1 MRRRERGSHRHD
13 RGRPAA
19 ALPLGGAALL
29 VASLLAGCTS
39 GTPSADSTPA
49 NSSPANSTPAR
60 SSPANSAQAGP
71 GPESPTAEGSSGTSG
86 TAEPPSSTPA
96 APRPSLS
103 PAEQAKLDQRL
114 VLAAKANDVVLVARL
129 IREGGNVNA
138 QDSIQDS
145 AFLYAGAEGY
155 NEILRLTLANGAD
168 VRSTNRFGG
177 TALIPASEH
186 GHVETVRILI
196 AAGVPVDH
204 VNNLGWTAMQEA
216 ILLNNG
222 GPRQQDVVRQLLDAG
237 ASPNIRDPQGR
248 TALENA
254 ERLGFAEIAR
264 LIRERA

>member
-1 MRRRERGSHRHD
+1 VTGD
-13 RGRPAA
+13 GYDGGRPAT
-19 ALPLGGAALL
+19 ALPLAGLAVL
-29 VASLLAGCTS
+29 VSLLAGCAS
-39 GTPSADSTPA
+39 GSPPA
-49 NSSPANSTPAR
+49 SSPAAV
-60 SSPANSAQAGP
+60 SPAPASSATTSSSQ
-71 GPESPTAEGSSGTSG
+71 GSSGNPTAAGGSGVSG
-86 TAEPPSSTPA
+86 TVRPPSSTPA

-103 PAEQAKLDQRL
+103 PVEQRKLDQRL
-114 VLAAKANDVVLVARL
+114 VLAAKANDAALVARL

-145 AFLYAGAEGY
+145 AFLYAGAEGF
-155 NEILRLTLANGAD
+155 NEVLRLTLANGAD

-196 AAGVPVDH
+196 AAGVPVNH
-204 VNNLGWTAMQEA
+204 VNKLGWTAMQEA

-237 ASPNIRDPQGR
+237 ADPNIRDPEGR

-264 LIRERA
+264 LIRERG